1 MSESSS
7 TLTGAQKRALK
18 SRAQLLEAVIRIG
31 QSGVTD
37 ALLQSFDNALSQH
50 ELVKVRF
57 ADFKEERKT
66 LAPQLA
72 ERTSSALIQQVG
84 NVAVFFRKRAP
95 EATHG
100 ASLALPLIQAQALL
114 THRARAVEQALEAL
128 HAQRATI

>member
-1 MSESSS
+1 MSEPSS

-37 ALLQSFDNALSQH
+37 ALLQSLDNALSQH

-57 ADFKEERKT
+57 ADFKEERKSI
-66 LAPQLA
+66 APQLA

-84 NVAVFFRKRAP
+84 NVAVFFRRKA
-95 EATHG
+95 A
-100 ASLALPLIQAQALL
+100 
-114 THRARAVEQALEAL
+114 
-128 HAQRATI
+128 

>member
-37 ALLQSFDNALSQH
+37 ALLQSLDNALSQH

-57 ADFKEERKT
+57 ANFKEERKN

-84 NVAVFFRKRAP
+84 NVAVFFRRRA
-95 EATHG
+95 A
-100 ASLALPLIQAQALL
+100 
-114 THRARAVEQALEAL
+114 
-128 HAQRATI
+128 

>member
-1 MSESSS
+1 MSAPSS

-37 ALLQSFDNALSQH
+37 ALLQSLDNALEKH

-57 ADFKEERKT
+57 ADFKTERKT

-84 NVAVFFRKRAP
+84 NVAVFFRKRA
-95 EATHG
+95 A
-100 ASLALPLIQAQALL
+100 
-114 THRARAVEQALEAL
+114 
-128 HAQRATI
+128 

>member
-18 SRAQLLEAVIRIG
+18 SRAQLLEAAIRIG

-37 ALLQSFDNALSQH
+37 ALLQSLDNALSQH

-84 NVAVFFRKRAP
+84 NVAVFFRKRA
-95 EATHG
+95 A
-100 ASLALPLIQAQALL
+100 
-114 THRARAVEQALEAL
+114 
-128 HAQRATI
+128 

>member
-37 ALLQSFDNALSQH
+37 ALLQSLDNALSQH

-72 ERTSSALIQQVG
+72 DRTSSALIQQVG
-84 NVAVFFRKRAP
+84 NVAVFFRKRA
-95 EATHG
+95 A
-100 ASLALPLIQAQALL
+100 
-114 THRARAVEQALEAL
+114 
-128 HAQRATI
+128 

>member
-31 QSGVTD
+31 QSGVTE
-37 ALLQSFDNALSQH
+37 AVLQSLHNALSKH

-84 NVAVFFRKRAP
+84 NVAVFFRKRA
-95 EATHG
+95 A
-100 ASLALPLIQAQALL
+100 A
-114 THRARAVEQALEAL
+114 
-128 HAQRATI
+128 

>member
-1 MSESSS
+1 MSEPSS

-37 ALLQSFDNALSQH
+37 ALLQSLDNALSQH

-84 NVAVFFRKRAP
+84 NVAVFFRRRA
-95 EATHG
+95 A
-100 ASLALPLIQAQALL
+100 
-114 THRARAVEQALEAL
+114 
-128 HAQRATI
+128 

>member
-37 ALLQSFDNALSQH
+37 ALLQSLDNALSQH

-57 ADFKEERKT
+57 ADFKEERKSI
-66 LAPQLA
+66 APQLA

-84 NVAVFFRKRAP
+84 NVAVFFRKRA
-95 EATHG
+95 A
-100 ASLALPLIQAQALL
+100 
-114 THRARAVEQALEAL
+114 
-128 HAQRATI
+128 

>member
-18 SRAQLLEAVIRIG
+18 SRAQLLEAMIRIG

-37 ALLQSFDNALSQH
+37 ALLQSLDNALSQH

-84 NVAVFFRKRAP
+84 NVAVFFRRRA
-95 EATHG
+95 A
-100 ASLALPLIQAQALL
+100 
-114 THRARAVEQALEAL
+114 
-128 HAQRATI
+128 

>member
-37 ALLQSFDNALSQH
+37 ALLQSLDNALSQH

-57 ADFKEERKT
+57 ADFKEERKN

-84 NVAVFFRKRAP
+84 NVAVFFRKRA
-95 EATHG
+95 A
-100 ASLALPLIQAQALL
+100 
-114 THRARAVEQALEAL
+114 
-128 HAQRATI
+128 

>member
-57 ADFKEERKT
+57 ADFKKERKT
-66 LAPQLA
+66 LAVQLA
-72 ERTSSALIQQVG
+72 EATSSALIQQVG
-84 NVAVFFRKRAP
+84 NVVVFFR
-95 EATHG
+95 
-100 ASLALPLIQAQALL
+100 
-114 THRARAVEQALEAL
+114 ARIA
-128 HAQRATI
+128 

>member
-37 ALLQSFDNALSQH
+37 ALLQSLDNALSQH

-84 NVAVFFRKRAP
+84 NVAVFFRKRA
-95 EATHG
+95 A
-100 ASLALPLIQAQALL
+100 
-114 THRARAVEQALEAL
+114 
-128 HAQRATI
+128 

>member
-1 MSESSS
+1 MSDPSS

-18 SRAQLLEAVIRIG
+18 SRAQILESVIRIG

-37 ALLQSFDNALSQH
+37 ALLQSLDNALSQH

-84 NVAVFFRKRAP
+84 NVAVFFRKRA
-95 EATHG
+95 A
-100 ASLALPLIQAQALL
+100 
-114 THRARAVEQALEAL
+114 
-128 HAQRATI
+128 

>member
-37 ALLQSFDNALSQH
+37 ALLQSLDNALSQH

-84 NVAVFFRKRAP
+84 NVAVFFRRRA
-95 EATHG
+95 A
-100 ASLALPLIQAQALL
+100 
-114 THRARAVEQALEAL
+114 
-128 HAQRATI
+128 

>member
-37 ALLQSFDNALSQH
+37 ALLQSLDNALSQH

-66 LAPQLA
+66 LAPKLA

-84 NVAVFFRKRAP
+84 NVAVFFRKRA
-95 EATHG
+95 A
-100 ASLALPLIQAQALL
+100 
-114 THRARAVEQALEAL
+114 
-128 HAQRATI
+128 

>member
-1 MSESSS
+1 MSEPSS

-37 ALLQSFDNALSQH
+37 ALLQSLDNALSQH

-57 ADFKEERKT
+57 ADFKEKRKT

-84 NVAVFFRKRAP
+84 NVAVFFRKRA
-95 EATHG
+95 A
-100 ASLALPLIQAQALL
+100 
-114 THRARAVEQALEAL
+114 
-128 HAQRATI
+128 

>member
-18 SRAQLLEAVIRIG
+18 SRAQHLEAVIRIG

-37 ALLQSFDNALSQH
+37 ALLQSLDNALSQH

-84 NVAVFFRKRAP
+84 NVAVFFRKRA
-95 EATHG
+95 A
-100 ASLALPLIQAQALL
+100 
-114 THRARAVEQALEAL
+114 
-128 HAQRATI
+128 

>member
-1 MSESSS
+1 MSEPSS

-37 ALLQSFDNALSQH
+37 ALLQSLDNALSQH

-84 NVAVFFRKRAP
+84 NVAVFFRKRA
-95 EATHG
+95 A
-100 ASLALPLIQAQALL
+100 
-114 THRARAVEQALEAL
+114 
-128 HAQRATI
+128 

>member
-18 SRAQLLEAVIRIG
+18 SQAQLLEAVIRIG

-37 ALLQSFDNALSQH
+37 ALLQSLDNALSQH

-57 ADFKEERKT
+57 ADFKEERKN

-84 NVAVFFRKRAP
+84 NVAVFFRKRA
-95 EATHG
+95 A
-100 ASLALPLIQAQALL
+100 
-114 THRARAVEQALEAL
+114 
-128 HAQRATI
+128 

>member
-37 ALLQSFDNALSQH
+37 ALLQSLDNALSQH

-84 NVAVFFRKRAP
+84 NIAVFFRKRA
-95 EATHG
+95 A
-100 ASLALPLIQAQALL
+100 
-114 THRARAVEQALEAL
+114 
-128 HAQRATI
+128 

>member
-1 MSESSS
+1 MSVPSS

-37 ALLQSFDNALSQH
+37 ALLQSLDNALSQH

-57 ADFKEERKT
+57 ADFKEERKSI
-66 LAPQLA
+66 APQLA

-84 NVAVFFRKRAP
+84 NVAVFFRRKA
-95 EATHG
+95 A
-100 ASLALPLIQAQALL
+100 
-114 THRARAVEQALEAL
+114 
-128 HAQRATI
+128 

>member
-18 SRAQLLEAVIRIG
+18 SRAQLLEAMIRIG

-37 ALLQSFDNALSQH
+37 ALLQSLDNALSQH

-84 NVAVFFRKRAP
+84 NVAVFFRKRA
-95 EATHG
+95 A
-100 ASLALPLIQAQALL
+100 
-114 THRARAVEQALEAL
+114 
-128 HAQRATI
+128 

>member
-37 ALLQSFDNALSQH
+37 ALLQSLDNALSQH

-84 NVAVFFRKRAP
+84 TVAVFFRKRA
-95 EATHG
+95 A
-100 ASLALPLIQAQALL
+100 
-114 THRARAVEQALEAL
+114 
-128 HAQRATI
+128 